1 MTARAAP
8 RVHVQGAG
16 KMGRALARAL
26 RAAGWDVSLRASRRG
41 RPRHLDADVVLLAV
55 RDGQLP
61 AEAEAWQRIVPARAV
76 VLHVA
81 GALGPD
87 VLAPLRG
94 RCSGVGQMHPL
105 VSVASRR
112 GPAGV
117 DGAYALVAGD
127 PHAQRWA
134 RRVARAAGM
143 KPWRKDDLDRVAY
156 HAAAWLVAGGAAA
169 LCNAARDILVG
180 EGIAPR
186 QAEKMLAPL
195 LRSVADNV
203 DRVGLPE
210 ALSGVV
216 RRGDV
221 ATLRKHV
228 HVLSA
233 TTPENEA
240 LYLAAAR
247 AQIGMARDLG
257 DASPRDLKA
266 LDRELAC
273 ARGEYRDL
281 TPENH
286 RGRRRHRRLARR

>member
-1 MTARAAP
+1 MADAP

-16 KMGRALARAL
+16 KMGRTLARAL
-26 RAAGWDVSLRASRRG
+26 RAAGWNVSLRASRRG
-41 RPRHLDADVVLLAV
+41 RPRHVDADIVLLAV

-61 AEAEAWQRIVPARAV
+61 AEAEAWQRIVPPHAV

-87 VLAPLRG
+87 VLAPLRSCC
-94 RCSGVGQMHPL
+94 RGVGQMHPL
-105 VSVASRR
+105 LSVVSRR
-112 GPAGV
+112 GPVGFEGV
-117 DGAYALVAGD
+117 HALVAGD
-127 PHAQRWA
+127 ASARRWA
-134 RRVARAAGM
+134 RRMARALGM
-143 KPWRKDDLDRVAY
+143 KPWRKDGVDRVAY

-169 LCNAARDILVG
+169 LCRAARDILVG

-203 DRVGLPE
+203 GHVGLPD

-228 HVLSA
+228 QVLSTA
-233 TTPENEA
+233 TPEHLA

-247 AQIGMARDLG
+247 AQIGMARELG
-257 DASPRDLKA
+257 DTSARDLEQVE
-266 LDRELAC
+266 RELASVLWPT
-273 ARGEYRDL
+273 AK
-281 TPENH
+281 
-286 RGRRRHRRLARR
+286 

>member
-1 MTARAAP
+1 MADATP

-16 KMGRALARAL
+16 KMGRTLARAL
-26 RAAGWDVSLRASRRG
+26 RAAGWDISVRASRRG
-41 RPRHLDADVVLLAV
+41 RPRHVDADVVLLAV

-87 VLAPLRG
+87 VLALLRPCC
-94 RCSGVGQMHPL
+94 RGVGQMHPL

-112 GPAGV
+112 GPVGLEGV
-117 DGAYALVAGD
+117 HAVVAGD
-127 PHAQRWA
+127 ASARRWA
-134 RRVARAAGM
+134 RRIACALGM
-143 KPWRKDDLDRVAY
+143 KPWSKDDVDRVAY

-169 LCNAARDILVG
+169 LCRAARDILVG

-195 LRSVADNV
+195 LRSVAENV
-203 DRVGLPE
+203 GHVGLPE

-228 HVLSA
+228 QVLS
-233 TTPENEA
+233 TTAPEHVA
-240 LYLAAAR
+240 LYLSAAR
-247 AQIGMARDLG
+247 AQIDMARELG
-257 DASPRDLKA
+257 DASPGDLDALEREISRHTGCPRD
-266 LDRELAC
+266 
-273 ARGEYRDL
+273 
-281 TPENH
+281 
-286 RGRRRHRRLARR
+286 RRS